1 MFVRTYVS
9 SFLDS
14 NSYVV
19 YNDKYM
25 IIIDPSVP
33 YEKIRADFKQTL
45 VGIFITHGHFDHFYE
60 LKSYLNV
67 NNPDLKVFLHKNAIE
82 KLQNSYLNYSS
93 LYKELEIN
101 CDSRFV
107 TVEEVSFKYYDFDI
121 SLILTPGHSDC
132 SYTILIDDLL
142 FTGDFLFKESIGRT
156 DLYTGSSFIMNQSL
170 KKIMNLEL
178 LKKYDDYYI
187 YPGHGDYTTLNYEK
201 KYNYYL
207 KMIK

>member
-1 MFVRTYVS
+1 M
-9 SFLDS
+9 
-14 NSYVV
+14 
-19 YNDKYM
+19 K
-25 IIIDPSVP
+25 II
-33 YEKIRADFKQTL
+33 KIGSTWCSGCIVMKP
-45 VGIFITHGHFDHFYE
+45 IWE
-60 LKSYLNV
+60 E
-67 NNPDLKVFLHKNAIE
+67 IE
-82 KLQNSYLNYSS
+82 K
-93 LYKELEIN
+93 EIKL
-101 CDSRFV
+101 D
-107 TVEEVSFKYYDFDI
+107 TKYYDFDI

-170 KKIMNLEL
+170 KKIINLDL
-178 LKKYDDYYI
+178 LKKNEDYYI